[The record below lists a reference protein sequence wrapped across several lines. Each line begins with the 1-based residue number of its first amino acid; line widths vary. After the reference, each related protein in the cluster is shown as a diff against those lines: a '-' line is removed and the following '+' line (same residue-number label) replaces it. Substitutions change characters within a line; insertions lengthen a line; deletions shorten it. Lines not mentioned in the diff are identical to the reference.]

1 MPRQSLKGIE
11 IMLLHPPLFLFSLSH
26 KMRKILEGFHFDL
39 NFAGETLKP
48 KASDLTTQLKVFSH
62 FVAPGN

>member
-1 MPRQSLKGIE
+1 
-11 IMLLHPPLFLFSLSH
+11 
-26 KMRKILEGFHFDL
+26 MRKILEGFHFDL
-39 NFAGETLKP
+39 NFAVETLKP